1 MDAPKT
7 RRTPRAKKLNPNYG
21 RYGRG
26 LAVWKVE
33 QQEPQRQSKAAAGGH
48 ARFRNQRA
56 GQARADG
63 TVQFSLHART
73 QQ

>member
-1 MDAPKT
+1 MDTPKT
-7 RRTPRAKKLNPNYG
+7 RQTPRAKKLKPNYG

-48 ARFRNQRA
+48 ARCHNEEMALLRS
-56 GQARADG
+56 GPSARAC
-63 TVQFSLHART
+63 SAR
-73 QQ
+73 